1 MREDFFSTIGEIIKY
16 GGSTF
21 AALVA
26 MSIYTTTDGFFIGN
40 WVGVD
45 GLEAMA
51 LIFPITMIF
60 AAIGTLLETGGSA
73 VVSQIIGEG
82 NKTLAE
88 KVIRSNYVFAF
99 VIGLIVAIVGNIIIE
114 PLLQFLVSS
123 QDEQHIIDLAVAF
136 LRISLCGVPFLLTV
150 YLTGAFMRCIDK
162 PAHVFYLV
170 GSTSLINIIL
180 DALFIIVFDWGMK
193 GAALA
198 TVLAQISGT
207 FIVFWYFKYS
217 RQRFTTSWSLGSLEY
232 IWQEFKVGAG
242 FAVATVMM
250 SFIEYFLN
258 ATLLHY
264 DAANLLAS
272 ATVANIILTFVFLPL
287 NGLDTGIQPLV
298 SRLYAA
304 KNERHCMRVMRYGF
318 FLTVILTF
326 AMYAVLMIFTEE
338 LTRIFIDDD
347 APITPEM
354 ITFLRAMF
362 ILQPFVGLYTWISGI
377 MAALEDEWRNL
388 IISLI
393 PLVVQ
398 VPLICF
404 LPKVLPIEYLSL
416 NYSINDV
423 AEALVA
429 FLLIRSFLKEK
440 SLSFKKIF
448 NAR

>member
-1 MREDFFSTIGEIIKY
+1 MREDFFSTICEIIKY

-21 AALVA
+21 AALIA

-40 WVGVD
+40 WVGEE

-82 NKTLAE
+82 KKTLAE

-99 VIGLIVAIVGNIIIE
+99 VIGIIVAIVGNIFIE
-114 PLLQFLVSS
+114 PLLGMLSDS
-123 QDEQHIIDLAVAF
+123 PDERRIVDLAISF
-136 LRISLCGVPFLLTV
+136 LRISLCGLPFLLMV

-162 PAHVFYLV
+162 PSHVFYLV

-180 DALFIIVFDWGMK
+180 DALFIIVFGWGMR

-207 FIVFWYFKYS
+207 VMIFWYFKYS

-232 IWQEFKVGAG
+232 IWQEVKIGAG

-264 DAANLLAS
+264 DAAHLLAA
-272 ATVANIILTFVFLPL
+272 ATIANIILTFVFLPL

-398 VPLICF
+398 VPLIWF
-404 LPKVLPIEYLSL
+404 LPKFLPIEYLSL